1 VFYTGRKPNKFA
13 HEQPAESLSHAQ
25 EMSRTEY
32 FWYLAGNFNCG
43 NFDFSVQHVP
53 WEWNHVY
60 VWPSQWQ
67 RNGGI
72 YLANKWELGPT
83 HYREDQQIKRI
94 ECLDNWYTP
103 TNVDIN
109 QFDYSWHPDPDE
121 QFIHIF
127 GTQWQSTGGPE
138 YRTPGATEYKFE
150 SVQRG
155 TSLPTTEN
163 WYIPDGVELDSF
175 DFSWHPVKGDNY
187 IHVFGSQWARQGGP
201 EYRTPGAVDI
211 KYENAQTVK
220 GKITCD
226 IFVVDRSNRNNTVS
240 YETVLAQ
247 YPDARKIRGVGNWAS
262 IIKKA
267 CENSTSDFVWVVSSD
282 YDYTDFDFGW
292 YPETWQSNMIHVF
305 GSKFQKW
312 ANVFRVPR
320 WEFLRLAPW
329 FEDVKDFPELNFVED
344 QTVELFDDNREIW
357 YVDFGNGREFTPDLD
372 YKGARFFSTWLDTI
386 SRIVERTDNEYI
398 WITSSVCD
406 YTDFDFGWEP
416 EPWQMDMLHS
426 FASNEQ
432 REGDTFLV
440 PVERFKSQQA
450 TLKLLGWFD
459 TVNYVEGIRVPAYP
473 WERAS
478 SLEAID
484 KPYAWIINTDSQ
496 PVDYT
501 PSFWEKPD
509 LHVFTQSGS
518 VLLVPRDCKQHFK
531 DQFYDYPYI
540 LRHKGYNIEEKPL
553 DVVYLSNGEKN
564 ADKNW
569 FLLKASCPRAKRID
583 GITGRAEA
591 YKACAEISETPWF
604 FNVFAKCIVEPN
616 FNFNWQPDWLQGPKH
631 WIFHSR
637 NPVNGLEY
645 GHMGIIAYHKQ
656 LVLDATEWG
665 LDFTLSAKHGVVPVV
680 GSVAEFNTSPY
691 ETWRTAFRE
700 CIKLFLNDDPESR
713 YRLKQWQTVA
723 EGEFAEWSLEGARY
737 APVYVASEN
746 NLQQTF
752 EWRFLEEFFD
762 AKYNH

>member
-1 VFYTGRKPNKFA
+1 
-13 HEQPAESLSHAQ
+13 
-25 EMSRTEY
+25 
-32 FWYLAGNFNCG
+32 
-43 NFDFSVQHVP
+43 
-53 WEWNHVY
+53 
-60 VWPSQWQ
+60 
-67 RNGGI
+67 
-72 YLANKWELGPT
+72 
-83 HYREDQQIKRI
+83 
-94 ECLDNWYTP
+94 
-103 TNVDIN
+103 
-109 QFDYSWHPDPDE
+109 
-121 QFIHIF
+121 
-127 GTQWQSTGGPE
+127 
-138 YRTPGATEYKFE
+138 
-150 SVQRG
+150 
-155 TSLPTTEN
+155 
-163 WYIPDGVELDSF
+163 
-175 DFSWHPVKGDNY
+175 
-187 IHVFGSQWARQGGP
+187 
-201 EYRTPGAVDI
+201 
-211 KYENAQTVK
+211 
-220 GKITCD
+220 
-226 IFVVDRSNRNNTVS
+226 
-240 YETVLAQ
+240 
-247 YPDARKIRGVGNWAS
+247 
-262 IIKKA
+262 
-267 CENSTSDFVWVVSSD
+267 
-282 YDYTDFDFGW
+282 
-292 YPETWQSNMIHVF
+292 
-305 GSKFQKW
+305 
-312 ANVFRVPR
+312 
-320 WEFLRLAPW
+320 
-329 FEDVKDFPELNFVED
+329 
-344 QTVELFDDNREIW
+344 
-357 YVDFGNGREFTPDLD
+357 
-372 YKGARFFSTWLDTI
+372 
-386 SRIVERTDNEYI
+386 
-398 WITSSVCD
+398 
-406 YTDFDFGWEP
+406 
-416 EPWQMDMLHS
+416 
-426 FASNEQ
+426 
-432 REGDTFLV
+432 
-440 PVERFKSQQA
+440 VERFKSQQA

-583 GITGRAEA
+583 GVTGRAEA